1 MPRFLANLS
10 LYMLMNVMF
19 IKKECIRIWIW
30 SLHRQENKMAVNP
43 GKFQAII
50 ILDKR
55 KSDHRLTKR
64 ITIDKGQM
72 KVVSTVKRIGFTI
85 KINFN
90 LHISNI
96 SKCCFLFYFV
106 ASSLFC
112 FKFVLL
118 LWVFTFTLLW
128 VQLFEIFSNKAV

>member
-1 MPRFLANLS
+1 
-10 LYMLMNVMF
+10 
-19 IKKECIRIWIW
+19 
-30 SLHRQENKMAVNP
+30 MAVNP

-55 KSDHRLTKR
+55 KSDHHLTKR

-90 LHISNI
+90 LHIRNI
-96 SKCCFLFYFV
+96 SKSCFLFYFV
-106 ASSLFC
+106 TSSLFC
-112 FKFVLL
+112 FKFFLL
-118 LWVFTFTLLW
+118 L
-128 VQLFEIFSNKAV
+128 